1 MRTALAPRLFSYL
14 IWRTPLG
21 VTRSLAMSVSR
32 HRSLVTMTVIAA
44 PFCEPTGPSW
54 ACSLAKP
61 LPWPKIGRSSPPSVT
76 GVGTLPRLSWLVRLG
91 CYAEVMT
98 VTLHLDGAVAEA
110 LAAEAARR
118 GQTADELAAALLAA
132 QLPRAPRRRLA
143 FAAVGASTSGRGAAE
158 ADEMLAEGFGRD

>member
-1 MRTALAPRLFSYL
+1 
-14 IWRTPLG
+14 
-21 VTRSLAMSVSR
+21 
-32 HRSLVTMTVIAA
+32 
-44 PFCEPTGPSW
+44 
-54 ACSLAKP
+54 
-61 LPWPKIGRSSPPSVT
+61 
-76 GVGTLPRLSWLVRLG
+76 
-91 CYAEVMT
+91 

-118 GQTADELAAALLAA
+118 GQTADQLAADLLAADLLAA